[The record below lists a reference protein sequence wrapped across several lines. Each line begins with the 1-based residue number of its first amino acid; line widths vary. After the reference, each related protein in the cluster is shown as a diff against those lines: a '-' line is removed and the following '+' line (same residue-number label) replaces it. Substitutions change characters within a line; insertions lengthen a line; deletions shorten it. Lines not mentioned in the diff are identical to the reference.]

1 MPGAHNLLPSHSLRP
16 TVCTSGAGN
25 QQRNVRC
32 GTVNCRVHF
41 ASNGHRH
48 CCTDCRLSHGRFH
61 GRRCR
66 NEQRL
71 CRMDGERLALQHFEC
86 LTLGCTRLVA
96 GSHLHC
102 CSTCRHSSGA
112 IHTHR
117 CNLALLRST
126 PFHHAGAQTGQQN
139 IIAPA
144 PHHGSLTTDAVEN
157 AATLAPV
164 SMSMAQS
171 SSSVLP
177 PTADQDSTTVQTEDP
192 AGTVSASAVQHIAE
206 QSHVHSGHTL
216 FVSSDEEEANLH
228 NAETVEAFNLN
239 DLD

>member
-1 MPGAHNLLPSHSLRP
+1 MCP
-16 TVCTSGAGN
+16 SGAGD
-25 QQRNVRC
+25 QQRFVRC
-32 GTVNCRVHF
+32 GTAHCRVRF
-41 ASNGHRH
+41 AFNGHRH

-71 CRMDGERLALQHFEC
+71 RRMEGERLVLQHFEC

-126 PFHHAGAQTGQQN
+126 PFHHAGAQTGQHDTTM
-139 IIAPA
+139 PA
-144 PHHGSLTTDAVEN
+144 PHHVPLATAAVEN
-157 AATLAPV
+157 ETAQAPS

-171 SSSVLP
+171 STSVMQQP
-177 PTADQDSTTVQTEDP
+177 VAQDSSDMQTMVP
-192 AGTVSASAVQHIAE
+192 AGTVSASAGAARCR
-206 QSHVHSGHTL
+206 S
-216 FVSSDEEEANLH
+216 VSC
-228 NAETVEAFNLN
+228 T
-239 DLD
+239 